1 VREAQGLEDWLKAQA
16 WEGIVWAD
24 RGVEKR
30 GDWFG
35 REEEICIQGYG
46 VVKSSHNRLMW

>member
-16 WEGIVWAD
+16 GRGRNCLGSWPYG
-24 RGVEKR
+24 GVEERER

-35 REEEICIQGYG
+35 REE
-46 VVKSSHNRLMW
+46 L